1 MATSHSEPPILG
13 LLLFAPGMNAPS
25 ESAPGMNSRS
35 ESAPGMNAPSE
46 SATTATGYQEVH
58 AREQARLVDEALR
71 IG

>member
-1 MATSHSEPPILG
+1 MATSHSEPRILG
-13 LLLFAPGMNAPS
+13 LLLF
-25 ESAPGMNSRS
+25 
-35 ESAPGMNAPSE
+35 APGMNAPSE